1 MGPGPGKE
9 DDALMWAINKS
20 SIRMGDTQAYCW
32 CRNLVKVTIYRRLL
46 IVRDDRL
53 DQSEAYDIS

>member
-9 DDALMWAINKS
+9 DDTLMWAINKS

-32 CRNLVKVTIYRRLL
+32 CRNLVKVTIYRNLVLGPGAEILRFSTN
-46 IVRDDRL
+46 RGD
-53 DQSEAYDIS
+53 